1 MRAGNGTEEQRQT
14 LRKFLDGIMNSYE
27 SNLEKLL
34 KLSRMSRM
42 VRAKESGHQVN
53 QEQPDIVAGEI
64 KWAFENLVDELAE
77 VAGMDPVAFRLV
89 NVPRPGD
96 RLYPAADHDRN
107 ACSEPPL

>member
-14 LRKFLDGIMNSYE
+14 LRRFLDGIKDSYE

-53 QEQPDIVAGEI
+53 QEQPYIVAGEI
-64 KWAFENLVDELAE
+64 KWAFENCALIIY
-77 VAGMDPVAFRLV
+77 RT
-89 NVPRPGD
+89 
-96 RLYPAADHDRN
+96 
-107 ACSEPPL
+107 SI